1 MNFFTLFAKI
11 NYWIKAKN
19 RHGIHSPFVYQFI
32 EDVLNKPIAAKY
44 ADCILLLEKENLNKK
59 QTEILAKTLYR
70 YGFSSIEINGQSFKN
85 IEAKSDASIFIV
97 NNFEEMLKKANEND
111 LIVLLNIH
119 DSKLK
124 EYDWNSVRKAEQVKL
139 SIDLFDLGFLFFKN
153 EFIVP
158 QHFILK

>member
-1 MNFFTLFAKI
+1 MNFFTFFAKI
-11 NYWIKAKN
+11 NYRTKAKN
-19 RHGIHSPFVYQFI
+19 LHGIHSPFVYQFV
-32 EDVLNKPIAAKY
+32 EEVLNKPIAATY
-44 ADCILLLEKENLNKK
+44 SDCILLLEKENLNKN
-59 QTEILAKTLYR
+59 QAEILAKTLYY
-70 YGFSSIEINGQSFKN
+70 YGFSSIKINGQSIKN

-97 NNFEEMLKKANEND
+97 NNFEEMLKEVNEND

-124 EYDWNSVRKAEQVKL
+124 EYDWNSARKAEQVKL

-153 EFIVP
+153 QFIVP